1 MGQEGAWLCVT
12 QPWLAH
18 SLQILP
24 QFWRCRRTAAPAPCR
39 SHQYMVEL
47 FERSGLQL
55 MHTALQKGFPKGL
68 FKVRMYAL
76 KPKA

>member
-1 MGQEGAWLCVT
+1 MVEGLLHVATLV
-12 QPWLAH
+12 LA
-18 SLQILP
+18 L
-24 QFWRCRRTAAPAPCR
+24 CR

-55 MHTALQKGFPKGL
+55 MHTALQKNFPKGL

-76 KPKA
+76 KKRA